1 MCNHKVLVGNVLIA
15 LGAGLLV
22 SMLIPKSFWTVLIG
36 VVLVVLG
43 WILTS
48 QTC

>member
-1 MCNHKVLVGNVLIA
+1 MCNHRIMVGNVLIA

-22 SMLIPKSFWTVLIG
+22 AMLIPKSFWTVLIG

-48 QTC
+48 KTC